1 MTSAWNAACE
11 MVVREALWI
20 RAELQLFTEPINC
33 SFQIPCA
40 LGGRSF
46 DPVLGRNPVVKGPSD
61 YALPFQRRQ
70 DLSST
75 QPLFRT
81 VSEAATRSAT
91 H

>member
-46 DPVLGRNPVVKGPSD
+46 DPLLGRNPVVKDASD
-61 YALPFQRRQ
+61 YALPFQGRQ
-70 DLSST
+70 DLSSA
-75 QPLFRT
+75 QPLSRAAA
-81 VSEAATRSAT
+81 EAAIRSAT